1 MILHKR
7 IFLYYITNLH
17 EDDKRPFLCET
28 RFILR
33 PQSSAHYT
41 FFNYIHFSVDNS
53 LVFRAKQTTNMYIL
67 YCMSECI

>member
-7 IFLYYITNLH
+7 IFLYYIKNLH
-17 EDDKRPFLCET
+17 EDEDNDKRPFLCET

-41 FFNYIHFSVDNS
+41 FFIYIHFSVENT
-53 LVFRAKQTTNMYIL
+53 LVLRAKQTTSMYIL
-67 YCMSECI
+67 